1 MNSDSLTSLW
11 DISGALWNIPK
22 LARSQMIQEVFS
34 INIKR
39 VYNTQSDR
47 IIQVTVKQYIHLAKV
62 TKISKVNTEQI
73 TSEVKK
79 LKIHYQRQFNVSRK
93 FAFMHKTLLL
103 GCTFHQTLSLSVPIT
118 LFPHPE
124 TATCKSDLLLFPFIK
139 CNFIPHTFFTENT
152 HPTFLKQPRTDLY
165 ISILQIGEHKYQ

>member
-1 MNSDSLTSLW
+1 
-11 DISGALWNIPK
+11 
-22 LARSQMIQEVFS
+22 MIQEVFS

-39 VYNTQSDR
+39 VYNIQSDR
-47 IIQVTVKQYIHLAKV
+47 IIQITVQQYIPLAKV
-62 TKISKVNTEQI
+62 TKKISKVNIEQI

-79 LKIHYQRQFNVSRK
+79 LKIHYRRQLNISRK
-93 FAFMHKTLLL
+93 LVFTHKTLLL

-124 TATCKSDLLLFPFIK
+124 TATCKSDLLPFPFIK
-139 CNFIPHTFFTENT
+139 CNFIPHTLFTENT
-152 HPTFLKQPRTDLY
+152 HHIFLKQPRIDLY